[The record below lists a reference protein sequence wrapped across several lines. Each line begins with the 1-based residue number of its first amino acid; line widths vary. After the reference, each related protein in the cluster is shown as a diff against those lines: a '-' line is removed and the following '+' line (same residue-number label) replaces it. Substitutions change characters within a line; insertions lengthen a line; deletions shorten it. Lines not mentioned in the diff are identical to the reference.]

1 MKNAM
6 KKLMS
11 LVLVAMILVSALP
24 FAASAESADAVTVV
38 IVDNATSGDVAC
50 FNKVPSRGGK
60 SAVGDLLN
68 YWAKNTA
75 EVESAAFINAYAYY
89 ADGSRA
95 DVVEADTLSG
105 GDKVRIRADIVWA
118 QAEEETPDEPEQNP
132 EQNPEQTPPAE
143 PVVEPIKIVVKVGSS
158 DNVVWTGEKVPANGE
173 YALVENLLSYCWN
186 KDWNEAYDYDY
197 AWSSAQQAKV
207 GMDSYIYAGDT
218 LSVMLTKKGSNEDSD
233 NFDDVVTGSDK
244 YNKNSGDV
252 VLEICMDKNQTPV
265 KTPSIKSTI
274 ALDGKVTLDE
284 VKSVVKQYFNSIDTD
299 TGIVY
304 DGLYVKQTYAGNVI
318 EWVNDDKVSTVE
330 GLYDAANNSKLVT
343 IRVYISNAKLASSG
357 NADPTN
363 PKTGDSIMMP
373 VAVMTVSAC
382 ALAVAFYLNKKRA
395 F

>member
-24 FAASAESADAVTVV
+24 FAASASGQITVVVKGGDEQVDTVIVTPDNGESANVGNIIKYHVDKSKVAGDVVKIWSTLQQTVLDESATVV
-38 IVDNATSGDVAC
+38 
-50 FNKVPSRGGK
+50 
-60 SAVGDLLN
+60 VGDTLTIK
-68 YWAKNTA
+68 YAAKA
-75 EVESAAFINAYAYY
+75 EP
-89 ADGSRA
+89 
-95 DVVEADTLSG
+95 VVE
-105 GDKVRIRADIVWA
+105 
-118 QAEEETPDEPEQNP
+118 DEPEEPTTTP
-132 EQNPEQTPPAE
+132 EEPTTTPEEPTEAPA
-143 PVVEPIKIVVKVGSS
+143 PVVEPIKIVVKNGSS
-158 DNVVWTGEKVPANGE
+158 DNVIWSGEKVPANGE
-173 YALVENLLSYCWN
+173 YATVENLLNYCFN
-186 KDWNEAYDYDY
+186 SDWTNVYTYDHG
-197 AWSSAQQAKV
+197 WSTAQQANVSLTGK
-207 GMDSYIYAGDT
+207 IAAGDT
-218 LSVMLTKKGSNEDSD
+218 LSVMLKEKKVEDTTPTTPPTTPPAAA
-233 NFDDVVTGSDK
+233 TGYSK
-244 YNKNSGDV
+244 LSGDV
-252 VLEICMDKNQTPV
+252 ILEICMDKNQTPT
-265 KTPSIKSTI
+265 KSPSIKSSI

-304 DGLYVKQTYAGNVI
+304 DGLYVKQTYAGNVV
-318 EWVNDDKVSTVE
+318 EWVNDSKVSTVE

-363 PKTGDSIMMP
+363 PKTGDTIMMP

>member
-24 FAASAESADAVTVV
+24 FAASAAGYDVCVDGTPIGVRESISYEEALAMSGIDTSVYNVTAIYKVHGEPAEIPFAAGQTLNINDIGNIVYIWFETEEKTTTPPPAPAPAPTAYPMSIDVDGKMVVLTDRVSITYEEVLEMTGLKASDVDYIVYEGSAVSGTQFLDAGYV
-38 IVDNATSGDVAC
+38 INLAGETRIFVFTEKKTTTEPTTPSAPSTGSTGYSKLSGD
-50 FNKVPSRGGK
+50 
-60 SAVGDLLN
+60 
-68 YWAKNTA
+68 
-75 EVESAAFINAYAYY
+75 I
-89 ADGSRA
+89 
-95 DVVEADTLSG
+95 
-105 GDKVRIRADIVWA
+105 I
-118 QAEEETPDEPEQNP
+118 
-132 EQNPEQTPPAE
+132 
-143 PVVEPIKIVVKVGSS
+143 
-158 DNVVWTGEKVPANGE
+158 
-173 YALVENLLSYCWN
+173 
-186 KDWNEAYDYDY
+186 
-197 AWSSAQQAKV
+197 
-207 GMDSYIYAGDT
+207 
-218 LSVMLTKKGSNEDSD
+218 
-233 NFDDVVTGSDK
+233 
-244 YNKNSGDV
+244 
-252 VLEICMDKNQTPV
+252 LEICMDKNQTPT
-265 KTPSIKSTI
+265 KSPSIKSSI

-284 VKSVVKQYFNSIDTD
+284 VKSIVKQYFNSVDTD

-304 DGLYVKQTYAGNVI
+304 DGLYVKQTYAGNVV

-363 PKTGDSIMMP
+363 PKTGDTIMMP